1 MCKVRTGKLVR
12 NLEDVRSMITALLLR
27 QRKEYKTKK
36 IIDQVHYYM
45 KGSSYKINDEV
56 LHNLVTK
63 GIDVMG
69 RNGKIRCRNGYYY
82 TVEILLF

>member
-45 KGSSYKINDEV
+45 KGSSYKIND
-56 LHNLVTK
+56 
-63 GIDVMG
+63 
-69 RNGKIRCRNGYYY
+69 
-82 TVEILLF
+82 